1 MKLSVHDNFFYYICA
16 TIFFP
21 EPNKTMKRIL
31 LIYTGGTIGMKQN
44 PTTGALAPVDF
55 AQIESE
61 VPELHKF
68 GAQIDTI
75 TFDPVID
82 SSNLQPKQ
90 WGEISTLIKENYE
103 AYDGFVVLHGT
114 DTMSYS
120 ASALSFMLENL
131 AKPVIFTGSQIP
143 MGVLRTDGRENLITA
158 IEIAVEG
165 IVKEVCVYFQTK
177 LMRGNRTTKQNSEHF
192 DAFQSHNYPPLAT
205 AGIHITYNKAAMLT
219 PTGKPLIAH
228 TEMDSSV
235 VIIKIFPGITAKHLR
250 AMLSIEGLK
259 AVVLESYGAGNSPSD
274 QWFLN
279 EIATAI
285 KKGIYILNVTQCAV
299 GSVNMQIYETG
310 RKLQDTGVISGV
322 DITTE
327 AAMTKLMYILAYKLG
342 ANESK
347 KHLIEPIRGEFSI
360 I

>member
-1 MKLSVHDNFFYYICA
+1 MTTFFI
-16 TIFFP
+16 IFVAQLVFYNS
-21 EPNKTMKRIL
+21 EKNMKRIL
-31 LIYTGGTIGMKQN
+31 LIYTGGTIGMKAN

-55 AQIESE
+55 AQIERE
-61 VPELHKF
+61 VPELKKF

-90 WGEISTLIKENYE
+90 WGEISTLIKDNYDL
-103 AYDGFVVLHGT
+103 YDGFVILHGT

-165 IVKEVCVYFQTK
+165 VVKEVCVYFQTK

-205 AGIHITYNKAAMLT
+205 AGIHITYNQSAMLT
-219 PTGKPLIAH
+219 PTGLPLIAH
-228 TEMDSSV
+228 TKMDSSV
-235 VIIKIFPGITAKHLR
+235 IIIKIFPGITAIHLR
-250 AMLSIEGLK
+250 TILSIEGLNG
-259 AVVLESYGAGNSPSD
+259 VVLESYGAGNSPSEK
-274 QWFLN
+274 WFLD
-279 EIATAI
+279 EIESGI
-285 KKGIYILNVTQCAV
+285 KRGLYIINVTQCAV

-310 RKLQDTGVISGV
+310 RELQNTGVISGV

-327 AAMTKLMYILAYKLG
+327 AAITKLMYLHAYKLHPD
-342 ANESK
+342 ELK
-347 KHLIEPIRGEFSI
+347 KQLNKPIRGEFSQN
-360 I
+360 